1 MTKSEIC
8 IELHYL
14 GSLEFFT
21 RLINSKKVIL
31 EVSDYFLKQ
40 TFRNRFYIL
49 GANQIQMLTIPVHY
63 TKNTIF
69 RDVIIDYHQNW
80 IKNQRKAVQ
89 AAYGKAPFY
98 DYFYDLFD
106 QVWMSRPTYLLD
118 LSISMM
124 TVCLKILQID
134 MSFNFT
140 FIYQQELQKDVL
152 DLRNIILAKKSSESR
167 SFYQP
172 IPYYQNFGSNFA
184 ANLSIIDLL
193 MCEGPNALNILQQST
208 ND

>member
-1 MTKSEIC
+1 MIKSVIC

-21 RLINSKKVIL
+21 RLINSKKIIL

-40 TFRNRFYIL
+40 TYRNRCYVL
-49 GANQIQMLTIPVHY
+49 GPNRIQMLTIPVHY
-63 TKNTIF
+63 QKKTIF
-69 RDVIIDYHQNW
+69 RDVTIDYHQNW
-80 IKNQRKAVQ
+80 IKNHRKAVQ

-106 QVWMSRPTYLLD
+106 QVWVSKPTYLLD
-118 LSISMM
+118 LSMSMM

-140 FIYQQELQKDVL
+140 SIYKQEVQKDVL
-152 DLRNIILAKKSSESR
+152 DLRNIILAKKPSELR
-167 SFYQP
+167 SFYRP
-172 IPYYQNFGSNFA
+172 ISYYQNFGNNFVSNM
-184 ANLSIIDLL
+184 SILDLL
-193 MCEGPNALNILQQST
+193 ICEGPNALNILKQST

>member
-1 MTKSEIC
+1 MTKSAIC

-63 TKNTIF
+63 TKKTIF

-89 AAYGKAPFY
+89 AAYGRLLLH
-98 DYFYDLFD
+98 YFYDLFD
-106 QVWMSRPTYLLD
+106 QV
-118 LSISMM
+118 
-124 TVCLKILQID
+124 
-134 MSFNFT
+134 
-140 FIYQQELQKDVL
+140 
-152 DLRNIILAKKSSESR
+152 
-167 SFYQP
+167 
-172 IPYYQNFGSNFA
+172 
-184 ANLSIIDLL
+184 
-193 MCEGPNALNILQQST
+193 
-208 ND
+208 